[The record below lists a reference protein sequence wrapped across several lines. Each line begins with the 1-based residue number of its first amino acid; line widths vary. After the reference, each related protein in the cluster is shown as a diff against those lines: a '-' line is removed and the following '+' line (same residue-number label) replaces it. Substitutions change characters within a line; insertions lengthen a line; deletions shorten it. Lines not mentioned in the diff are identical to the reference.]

1 MPEGES
7 RTVLRAIS
15 IVDCFSQ
22 ERPELGVREVARRLK
37 LASSTA
43 GRLLATLQKAGVL
56 TQNPRMRKYA
66 LGPRVLAWA
75 GIYTGI
81 LDVRA
86 AAGPILDRLRRATR
100 ETTTLYVLDGDERV
114 CVERLEGP
122 QNIRAVVRLGER
134 LPIYAG
140 AGGKVFLA
148 FLSPEMRQA
157 TLARLALARFTDK
170 TIRNRA
176 RLERDLMTI
185 RRQGYATSVGERFAG
200 ASAVAA
206 PVLGADGIVIAA
218 VNVSGPS
225 DRFRGA
231 RQARCIRLVTNAA
244 LALSRAMGGGRARV

>member
-1 MPEGES
+1 MPAGES

-22 ERPELGVREVARRLK
+22 ERPELGVREVARRLH

-56 TQNPRMRKYA
+56 IQSPRTRTYM

-75 GIYTGI
+75 GIYTGV

-86 AAGPILDRLRRATR
+86 AAGPILDRLRQATG
-100 ETTTLYVLDGDERV
+100 ELATLYVPDGDERV

-134 LPIYAG
+134 LPLYAG
-140 AGGKVFLA
+140 AGGKVLLA
-148 FLSPEMRQA
+148 FLPPETRRA
-157 TLARLALARFTDK
+157 TVARLALARFTDK
-170 TIRNRA
+170 TIRHRG
-176 RLERDLMTI
+176 RLERELAAI
-185 RRQGYATSVGERFAG
+185 CRQGYATSVAERFAG

-206 PVLGADGIVIAA
+206 PVFGADGAVIAA
-218 VNVSGPS
+218 VTVSGPS
-225 DRFRGA
+225 DRFRGS
-231 RQARCIRLVTNAA
+231 RQSRCIRLVTRAA
-244 LALSRAMGGGRARV
+244 LDLSRAMGGGRPRP

>member
-1 MPEGES
+1 MSAGES

-15 IVDCFSQ
+15 IVDCFSL

-56 TQNPRMRKYA
+56 TQNAPMRKYT

-86 AAGPILDRLRRATR
+86 AAGPILDRLRQATR

-134 LPIYAG
+134 LPLYAG
-140 AGGKVFLA
+140 AGGKVLLA
-148 FLSPEMRQA
+148 FLPPGTRQT
-157 TLARLALARFTDK
+157 TLARLVLTRFTDK
-170 TIRNRA
+170 TIRNRD
-176 RLERDLMTI
+176 RLERQLRTI
-185 RRQGYATSVGERFAG
+185 RRQGYATSVAERFAG

-206 PVLGADGIVIAA
+206 PVRGADGAVIAA
-218 VNVSGPS
+218 VNISGPS
-225 DRFRGA
+225 ERFTGS
-231 RQARCIRLVTNAA
+231 RQAEYVRQVTKAA
-244 LALSRAMGGGRARV
+244 LALSRAMGGGRAHL

>member
-1 MPEGES
+1 VPVGES

-15 IVDCFSQ
+15 IVDCFSL
-22 ERPELGVREVARRLK
+22 ERPELGVREVARRLN

-56 TQNPRMRKYA
+56 MRSPRMRTYM
-66 LGPRVLAWA
+66 LGPRVLGWA
-75 GIYTGI
+75 GIYTGV

-86 AAGPILDRLRRATR
+86 AAGPILDRLRQATG
-100 ETTTLYVLDGDERV
+100 ETAILYVLDGDERV

-140 AGGKVFLA
+140 AGGKVLLA
-148 FLSPEMRQA
+148 FLPPETRRA
-157 TLARLALARFTDK
+157 TLARLVLARFTDQ
-170 TIRNRA
+170 TIRNRV
-176 RLERDLMTI
+176 RLERELTTI
-185 RRQGYATSVGERFAG
+185 SRQGYATSVAERFAG

-206 PVLGADGIVIAA
+206 PVFGADGAVIAA

-225 DRFRGA
+225 DRFSGT
-231 RQARCIRLVTNAA
+231 RQARCIRLVTRAA
-244 LALSRAMGGGRARV
+244 LEISRAMGGGRTRP